1 MIEVRNVTRKFGEKI
16 AVSNVSFSVE
26 KGKIW
31 GFLGPNGAGKTT
43 TMRIITGYLPPTE
56 GEAIVSGYNVVSA
69 PYEVKKRI
77 GYLPEV
83 PPLYPEMTVYEYLS
97 FVGELKGLRK
107 KELKSRVEEVIEK
120 TGLKEVKKRLIK
132 NISKGYRQR
141 VGIAQAIVHNPEV
154 LILDE
159 PTIGLDPAQIVEIR
173 ELIKSLKGEHTIILS
188 THILSEV
195 TQLCDGVAIINEG
208 KLKVSDLINKIAQK
222 FKEEEGIFL
231 RTNPKLKE
239 DDLTSLKGV
248 KKVSIEG
255 DGYKVYWEDKESG
268 ERELVFFIAQKSVSI
283 VEWRS
288 LEPSLEE
295 LYMKI
300 ISGGV
305 Q

>member
-1 MIEVRNVTRKFGEKI
+1 MIEVKNVTRKFGEKI

-56 GEAIVSGYNVVSA
+56 GEAIVSGFNVVSA

-83 PPLYPEMTVYEYLS
+83 PPLYPEMTVYEYLT
-97 FVGELKGLRK
+97 FVAELKGLRK
-107 KELKSRVEEVIEK
+107 RELKNRVEEVIEK
-120 TGLKEVKKRLIK
+120 TGLKDVKKRLIK

-141 VGIAQAIVHNPEV
+141 VGIAQAIVHNPDV

-173 ELIKSLKGEHTIILS
+173 SLIRSLKGEHTIILS

-195 TQLCDGVAIINEG
+195 TQICDGVAIINEG
-208 KLKVSDLINKIAQK
+208 ELKVSDLIDKIAQK

-231 RTNPKLKE
+231 KTNPKLKE
-239 DDLTSLKGV
+239 DDLTSLKGI
-248 KKVSIEG
+248 KKVTKDG
-255 DGYKVYWEDKESG
+255 DGYKIYWEDKESG

>member
-1 MIEVRNVTRKFGEKI
+1 MIDVRNVTRKFGEKT
-16 AVSNVSFSVE
+16 AVSNVTFNVE

-43 TMRIITGYLPPTE
+43 TMRMITGYLPPTD
-56 GEAIVSGYNVVSA
+56 GEIFVAGESVIEK
-69 PYEVKKRI
+69 PQEVKKKI
-77 GYLPEV
+77 GYLPEI
-83 PPLYPEMTVYEYLS
+83 PPLYPEMTVYEYLM
-97 FVGELKGLRK
+97 FVAELKGLKRK
-107 KELKSRVEEVIEK
+107 QARKSVGEAIEK
-120 TGLKEVKKRLIK
+120 TGLESVKRRLIK

-141 VGIAQAIVHNPEV
+141 VGIAQAIVHDPDV

-173 ELIKSLKGEHTIILS
+173 NLIKSLKGEHTIILS

-208 KLKVSDLINKIAQK
+208 VLKVSDSIEKISEK

-231 RTNPKLKE
+231 RTEPLIGESKLK
-239 DDLTSLKGV
+239 TIKGIKEIEKQGAGYRV
-248 KKVSIEG
+248 TWENKNLGEKELLGYIFSQDISI
-255 DGYKVYWEDKESG
+255 
-268 ERELVFFIAQKSVSI
+268 I
-283 VEWRS
+283 EWRS

-295 LYMKI
+295 LYMRI